1 MCAYDY
7 THFQLGH
14 KHEITDTKRYI
25 YQTQTVK
32 PVFMSDSTAS
42 VTELIAGGHCVVV
55 PHVAGDCFPPVL
67 LGQALCGIQYGKNHG
82 SLTERD
88 EGNWKQDRT

>member
-7 THFQLGH
+7 THLQLGH

-32 PVFMSDSTAS
+32 PVFMSDSIVS
-42 VTELIAGGHCVVV
+42 LTELIAAGHCVAV
-55 PHVAGDCFPPVL
+55 PHVAGEGGEP
-67 LGQALCGIQYGKNHG
+67 GQALCGIQV
-82 SLTERD
+82 
-88 EGNWKQDRT
+88 